1 MQPSISVTNSNNNNK
16 NTTRTPQQQPL
27 TSTME
32 DAQNR
37 RRRPVTYGKPTR
49 KRLSDIDEIFSLPSV
64 IVRSPIPSLPSAPI
78 TRKEKGGAKATAKPK
93 NNSNSTSNN
102 NSSDFQYKKRSAPK
116 VLNPNSSDPAAP
128 KPRAT
133 TDSDSPASDEDLYEI
148 EGQSDEAAAA
158 QLINEERLSRGDE
171 LRVFDVPSS
180 DNDEDELS
188 APRPTLKRK
197 RVPSVPPKPASKP
210 KEKMTADK
218 SPLDSITVAEAEN
231 MFAKSKRSRLPART
245 KPEEPVAGL
254 ANKLTTAGKITK
266 PIGRSS
272 SMKGKEKV
280 AGQQQPST
288 RRSVS
293 VEPSGDRV
301 TAPSRNR
308 VTRSQSR
315 QLSEEPLEIEMR
327 PIIFEES
334 RRHPAHMHKIEVVI
348 PSSPKQTRKQEVKKC
363 PKPLAEKNL
372 KVIPEEKPSE
382 NTATAKIAKKRVVEK
397 TQTAVR
403 SKVEAPVNN
412 IQDEEPFGL
421 FAYDLSPMVQPR
433 KRLIDVLGAAQVGPR
448 KKSCSPSASDV
459 NSQEYGSGSQS
470 ETQSQEDPES
480 YDASSQEVTIMNVQ
494 RQRFG
499 NGRAG
504 PRVTY
509 ARERSYR
516 TEEPAAC
523 SLEDMLS
530 MPLPSIKP
538 MQPARRRLEQLKP
551 PDDDTESVGSKSKS
565 MIKSIHELR
574 AAGEHSRFI
583 DDVEDLFLDI
593 EGTCPLGTK
602 RSGYFELTN
611 RLRDKTFNQKFRT
624 NSFDE
629 RLLTKM
635 DLQTDEIITFILSYL
650 TLCFLQEDFTPRTM
664 LRVCKHGIMPML
676 ARMLASTRD
685 VSVIAKDRKTNLSK
699 AAQSQVS
706 DLRAYVEKCPVFL
719 SENVKVIS
727 PQILALKVLDWLVRR
742 SREHG
747 SSDEILSK
755 NALRGLVEILC
766 PFSTSKEYP
775 KSLQTHG
782 FQLLE
787 LPISTLEAYT
797 MGGYGSL
804 EAQIS
809 NDELL
814 SLARLFTVASSWTC
828 EVNLGPILLLLL
840 RLNINITNNRSSACE
855 KLSDSS
861 LIASLVALI
870 KNKFDA
876 LSGTLEEQERLLSV
890 DLLVL
895 SLGLMMN
902 LAEFSPRARS
912 VVGVQVVPS
921 VEGSP
926 IAIDI
931 LLDIFLDRLERAAE
945 ADSMEESHTNVAF
958 GYLAVL
964 LGDLCQEDHIRYKAR
979 GRLPNSNL
987 KSLQGAI
994 EEFIAHH
1001 RKVDEHMFG
1010 VEEDDSPGPQAEFTA
1025 RLQDVMVRLRAYA

>member
-1 MQPSISVTNSNNNNK
+1 
-16 NTTRTPQQQPL
+16 
-27 TSTME
+27 ME

-49 KRLSDIDEIFSLPSV
+49 KRLSDIDEIFSSPSV
-64 IVRSPIPSLPSAPI
+64 MSRSPIPPSALI
-78 TRKEKGGAKATAKPK
+78 TRKEKGGAKATAKSN
-93 NNSNSTSNN
+93 NNSNSTSNK

-116 VLNPNSSDPAAP
+116 VLNSNSSDPAAP

-180 DNDEDELS
+180 DDDEEELS

-197 RVPSVPPKPASKP
+197 RVPSVPPKPAPKP
-210 KEKMTADK
+210 KGKTADK
-218 SPLDSITVAEAEN
+218 PPGDNVTVAETEN
-231 MFAKSKRSRLPART
+231 MLAKSKRSRLPART
-245 KPEEPVAGL
+245 KPEEPVVGPS
-254 ANKLTTAGKITK
+254 NKLTTAGKITK
-266 PIGRSS
+266 STGRSS

-301 TAPSRNR
+301 TAPSRSR

-315 QLSEEPLEIEMR
+315 QLSEEPPEIGTR
-327 PIIFEES
+327 PTIFEES
-334 RRHPAHMHKIEVVI
+334 RRRPLHMQKIEVVI
-348 PSSPKQTRKQEVKKC
+348 PSSPKQARKQEVKKR

-382 NTATAKIAKKRVVEK
+382 NTATEKIAKKRVVAK

-412 IQDEEPFGL
+412 IQNGEPFGL

-433 KRLIDVLGAAQVGPR
+433 KRLIDVLGAAQVGSR

-459 NSQEYGSGSQS
+459 SSQEYRSRSQS
-470 ETQSQEDPES
+470 KTQSQETPES
-480 YDASSQEVTIMNVQ
+480 YETSSQEVTIMNVQ
-494 RQRFG
+494 RQQFG

-551 PDDDTESVGSKSKS
+551 PDDDTESVGSKKSKS

-635 DLQTDEIITFILSYL
+635 DLQTDEIITFVLSYL

-706 DLRAYVEKCPVFL
+706 DLRTLVEKCPVFL
-719 SENVKVIS
+719 GENVKVIS

-747 SSDEILSK
+747 SADEILSR
-755 NALRGLVEILC
+755 NALRGLVEILG

-782 FQLLE
+782 LQLLE

-804 EAQIS
+804 EAQTS
-809 NDELL
+809 DDELL

-828 EVNLGPILLLLL
+828 DVDLGPILLLLL

-870 KNKFDA
+870 KKKFDA

-912 VVGVQVVPS
+912 VVGVQAVPS

-926 IAIDI
+926 LAIDI

-979 GRLPNSNL
+979 GRLPNSSL
-987 KSLQGAI
+987 KLLQGAI

-1010 VEEDDSPGPQAEFTA
+1010 VEEEDDGPGPQAEFTA